1 MMSVASFNH
10 NFENRSKCENSNLI
24 GDHIVERISGHVS
37 HEPVMKYILFML
49 QFKEISFA
57 YEVLSNP
64 EKRETYDRHGLQGLK
79 EGGGGGGG
87 KLYFVT
93 RREIGQPLQSQCFQ
107 HAETYD
113 IVQLLFVSYL

>member
-1 MMSVASFNH
+1 MQHFFNH
-10 NFENRSKCENSNLI
+10 NLVNRSKCENSNFI
-24 GDHIVERISGHVS
+24 GDHIVEHISEHVP
-37 HEPVMKYILFML
+37 HEACSFVLFIL

-87 KLYFVT
+87 GKLHYILWLEGKRLSMSITTTTF
-93 RREIGQPLQSQCFQ
+93 F
-107 HAETYD
+107 
-113 IVQLLFVSYL
+113 